1 MMNIPVI
8 GIIENMSYIECP
20 CCGEHIEMFGKS
32 HLDEVAAEYNL
43 PVLGRIPMTPAIAAA
58 SDAGNVEE
66 LESNWFNEAINA
78 IENI

>member
-1 MMNIPVI
+1 
-8 GIIENMSYIECP
+8 
-20 CCGEHIEMFGKS
+20 MFGKS